1 MSTPTLTR
9 TAGSAGPQ
17 LYWTGDGTYQI
28 EVERDELSTD
38 IEGEH
43 LSTLIGVSDPFQYT
57 SKEWGEKTG
66 IRLLFE
72 VATGER
78 KGARYSLMF
87 GYSIGPKANL
97 TQVVEAL
104 QRVPIT
110 DGQEVSLGALL
121 GEHCYIFTIVNESNK
136 NGTIYQNT
144 NFKGARVYTPK
155 PKAQQPVKAAPKPAP
170 IEDDPFDSE
179 E

>member
-1 MSTPTLTR
+1 MTIPTLTR

-17 LYWTGDGTYQI
+17 LYWMGDGAEQF
-28 EVERDELSTD
+28 EVERDELVTD

-57 SKEWGEKTG
+57 SREWGEKTG

-72 VATGER
+72 VAKDER
-78 KGARYSLMF
+78 KGERYSLMF
-87 GYSIGPKANL
+87 GYSIGKKANL

-104 QRVPIT
+104 QRAPIT
-110 DGQEVSLGALL
+110 DGQEINLGSLL
-121 GEHCYIFTIVNESNK
+121 GEHCYIFTIVSESNK
-136 NGTIYQNT
+136 DGTIYQNT
-144 NFKGARVYTPK
+144 NFKGARAYTPK
-155 PKAQQPVKAAPKPAP
+155 PKAAQPVKKAAPAP
-170 IEDDPFDSE
+170 IEDDPFDTE

>member
-17 LYWTGDGTYQI
+17 LYWMADNDEPV
-28 EVERDELSTD
+28 EVERDELVND

-43 LSTLIGVSDPFQYT
+43 LSTLIGVSDPFPYV
-57 SKEWGEKTG
+57 SKQWGEKTG

-72 VATGER
+72 VAKDER
-78 KGARYSLMF
+78 KGDRFSLFF
-87 GYSIGPKANL
+87 GYSIGPKAHL
-97 TQVVEAL
+97 TKVVEAL
-104 QRVPIT
+104 QRGPIT

-121 GEHCYIFTIVNESNK
+121 GQHCYMFVVLTESVK
-136 NGTIYQNT
+136 DGTTYQNV
-144 NFKGARVYTPK
+144 NYQGVRPYVPK
-155 PKAQQPVKAAPKPAP
+155 AKAQQPKPSPKPAP
-170 IEDDPFDSE
+170 IEDDPFDTE